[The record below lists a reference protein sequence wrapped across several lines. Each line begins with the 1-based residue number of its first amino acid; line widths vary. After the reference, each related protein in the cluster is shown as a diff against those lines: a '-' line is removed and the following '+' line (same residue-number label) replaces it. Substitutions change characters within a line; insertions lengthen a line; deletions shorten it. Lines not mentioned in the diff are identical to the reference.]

1 MRQTMHSLRNAMSG
15 AGVLTLVLL
24 AGHSQPGSAQQPP
37 APGIPPM
44 ALTQPSYSFDTAEQH
59 RLRAVVVARGLN
71 HPFALALLP
80 DGDALVSER
89 GGKLRLVR
97 NAAGAAGRP
106 TLLEPQEVAGVPAIA
121 TPYRNAGLHDVVLH
135 PQFAQNRLVYFTFN
149 KGDAAPAAG
158 APAAG
163 GAPARQQSR
172 LVVMRARFDG
182 KALVDAKEI
191 FVGKAAT
198 TSGSRIA
205 FDGNGLLYIVIG
217 AAFGDEAQK
226 MDNTVGKVMRI
237 KDDGGIP
244 ADNPFVGKADVSP
257 AVFTLG
263 HRDPLGLTVHP
274 TGVVLAVEHGPNG
287 GDELNVIQAGKNYG
301 WPKVTFGRDYNGSVL
316 TESPVAPDVTAPL
329 VVWSPS
335 IAPTGLTVYTGDRF
349 PAWKNNVFI
358 GSARRGEIPGTGGLE
373 RVVFN
378 DKLQEIRRETLLTNL
393 HQRIRD
399 VRQGRDGLLYVLT
412 DENDGALL
420 RLEPEAAAPPAR

>member
-1 MRQTMHSLRNAMSG
+1 MNPLHIAIKSACSML
-15 AGVLTLVLL
+15 LL
-24 AGHSQPGSAQQPP
+24 ASLSAHMPAASAAAP
-37 APGIPPM
+37 APAIAPVS
-44 ALTQPSYSFDTAEQH
+44 LTQPSYSSDTAEQH

-97 NAAGAAGRP
+97 NAAGAAGKP

-135 PQFAQNRLVYFTFN
+135 PRYAENRLVYFTFN
-149 KGDAAPAAG
+149 KPGDAAPAAG
-158 APAAG
+158 TPAAG
-163 GAPARQQSR
+163 AAPARQLSR
-172 LVVMRARFDG
+172 LTVMRARFDG
-182 KALVDAKEI
+182 TALVDAKEI

-205 FDGNGLLYIVIG
+205 FDGTGLLYIVIG
-217 AAFGDEAQK
+217 AAAGNEAQS
-226 MDNTVGKVMRI
+226 MDNTVGKVLRVR
-237 KDDGGIP
+237 DDGSIP
-244 ADNPFVGKADVSP
+244 ADNPFVGKQGVDP

-274 TGVVLAVEHGPNG
+274 NGMVLAAEHGPNG
-287 GDELNVIQAGKNYG
+287 GDELNHIQSGKNYG
-301 WPKVTFGRDYNGSVL
+301 WPKVTFGRDYNGAVL
-316 TESPVAPDVTAPL
+316 AESPVAPGVEPPL
-329 VVWSPS
+329 VVWLPS
-335 IAPTGLTVYTGDRF
+335 IGPTGLAVYTGDRF
-349 PAWKNNVFI
+349 PEWKNNIFI
-358 GSARRGEIPGTGGLE
+358 GSVRRGEIPGTGGLE

-378 DKLQEIRRETLLTNL
+378 DKMQELRRETLLTDL

-412 DENDGALL
+412 DEADGALL
-420 RLEPEAAAPPAR
+420 RLEPEAPR